1 MSVSVV
7 CVWRSVRRKV
17 LLAPGGLWC
26 CSALETTAKG
36 GITAH
41 NGDIRGHDEHLQ
53 KRNRVKDP
61 NDEGRKG
68 AMGIIW

>member
-1 MSVSVV
+1 
-7 CVWRSVRRKV
+7 
-17 LLAPGGLWC
+17 LAPRGLWC